1 MDNWLKY
8 LVSAAC
14 VVVILGGAYLA
25 WGEIASHLKASEI
38 NQYRRSETRKE
49 SARADLERRLSQE
62 ECIRMAKETLPER
75 RGEPVR
81 TTKYY
86 EDLSA
91 CDDLKRFD
99 ANWRQA
105 LDMAGVF

>member
-1 MDNWLKY
+1 
-8 LVSAAC
+8 
-14 VVVILGGAYLA
+14 
-25 WGEIASHLKASEI
+25 
-38 NQYRRSETRKE
+38 
-49 SARADLERRLSQE
+49 
-62 ECIRMAKETLPER
+62 MAKETLPER

>member
-1 MDNWLKY
+1 
-8 LVSAAC
+8 
-14 VVVILGGAYLA
+14 
-25 WGEIASHLKASEI
+25 
-38 NQYRRSETRKE
+38 
-49 SARADLERRLSQE
+49 
-62 ECIRMAKETLPER
+62 MAKETLPER

-81 TTKYY
+81 TTKYH